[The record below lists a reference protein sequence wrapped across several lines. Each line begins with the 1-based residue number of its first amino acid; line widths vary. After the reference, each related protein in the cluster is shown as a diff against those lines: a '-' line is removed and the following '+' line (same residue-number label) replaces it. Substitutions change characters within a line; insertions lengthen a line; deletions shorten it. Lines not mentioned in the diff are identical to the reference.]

1 MTALMSI
8 YQQNAPVGLYVIIR
22 TDIFVEKLYEN

>member
-8 YQQNAPVGLYVIIR
+8 YQNAPVGLYVIIR